1 MSSSSTRL
9 HTETNP
15 YFAGSKKTFPCD
27 NVARSG
33 TQPTGFCSSMAS
45 ALLRVFCHATGDRV
59 ILLLGGYDKGKD
71 PARRRQDHE
80 IEVARRRLAEHL
92 RRRQGGGWDLSGLE
106 ET

>member
-1 MSSSSTRL
+1 MRGRSYRHSRKSSSSRAAR
-9 HTETNP
+9 HP
-15 YFAGSKKTFPCD
+15 AGELRIKAPMD
-27 NVARSG
+27 G
-33 TQPTGFCSSMAS
+33 ES